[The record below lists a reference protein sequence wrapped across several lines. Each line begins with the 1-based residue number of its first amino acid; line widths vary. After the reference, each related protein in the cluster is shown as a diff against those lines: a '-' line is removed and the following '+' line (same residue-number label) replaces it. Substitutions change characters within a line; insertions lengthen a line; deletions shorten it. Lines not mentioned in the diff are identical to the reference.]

1 MPFSAWLPH
10 RPGDWLLVRGLATL
24 AVLMVALMTPIAG
37 PPAAVVCFRWAALL
51 LAAWNLWVLD
61 VPALFDGV
69 PPVIPAWHAAT
80 TVLTALGA
88 VTLGGY
94 VWYRGSVPSLV
105 PSPVLGALTFA
116 AVPVAWWA
124 SRAPGC
130 CGRRRCCCCCCYDEL
145 HLLRRAVFGLAL
157 ALVESGVMNVLRR

>member
-1 MPFSAWLPH
+1 MPSWLPR

-24 AVLMVALMTPIAG
+24 AVLMVAFGPLTPITG
-37 PPAAVVCFRWAALL
+37 PPPAVVCFRWAALL
-51 LAAWNLWVLD
+51 LAAWNLWVLN

-80 TVLTALGA
+80 AVLAGFGA

-105 PSPVLGALTFA
+105 PSSVELGAITLA
-116 AVPVAWWA
+116 AVPLAWWA

-130 CGRRRCCCCCCYDEL
+130 CGRRRCGL